1 MRLSNLNF
9 TLSITERLEN
19 RIEKI
24 ERDALNV
31 LSAANKRTTNN
42 DNYDIRYNKEE
53 TIGISGTI

>member
-1 MRLSNLNF
+1 M
-9 TLSITERLEN
+9 SITERIEN

-31 LSAANKRTTNN
+31 LRAANKRTTNN

>member
-1 MRLSNLNF
+1 MRFSNLNF
-9 TLSITERLEN
+9 TLSITERIEN

>member
-1 MRLSNLNF
+1 MRFSNLNF
-9 TLSITERLEN
+9 TLSITERIEN

-31 LSAANKRTTNN
+31 LRAANKRTTNN